1 MHIDIEYI
9 DEQNKRKDRQ
19 AEARERER
27 REREMDNKWA
37 INFFYNG
44 CPSISRIVI

>member
-19 AEARERER
+19 AEA